1 MKIIIT
7 IGMVIIFISAFFM
20 LFIFDT
26 VVKDHM
32 KCMLGIEDAACS
44 LKDTGTSLAIGL
56 SLITIFLIIDSV
68 VLYIIFRTVM
78 SSGSSYV
85 SYSARPYP

>member
-26 VVKDHM
+26 VIKDHV
-32 KCMLGIEDAACS
+32 KCMVGMEDGMCS
-44 LKDTGTSLAIGL
+44 LRDTGTSLAIGL
-56 SLITIFLIIDSV
+56 SLITIFLIIDGA
-68 VLYIIFRTVM
+68 VLYIIFKTVT